1 MFSDFLSGLTYFFKG
16 IRMIFHPGLRRFVI
30 IPLIINIV
38 IFTAAILVGID
49 QFDTLLGW
57 LMPEKEA
64 WWIEFARVILWILFS
79 AMISLIVFFTF
90 TLIAN
95 LLGAPFNGLLSE
107 RVELSLSGEI
117 YEEQGG
123 VRSLLASVVPS
134 LVSEVRKMA
143 YFLIFAA
150 VVLILSLLIHVLSPL
165 LWGIFTSWMFA
176 LEYIAYPMENHGMY
190 FSRARARVRKKLAL
204 SFGFGMAIMFAT
216 MIPLVNF
223 FVMPSAVAG
232 ATILWVERLNRTAG
246 KEIA

>member
-1 MFSDFLSGLTYFFKG
+1 MFNDFLSGLTYFFKG

-49 QFDTLLGW
+49 QFDTLLDW
-57 LMPEKEA
+57 LMPQGEA

-107 RVELSLSGEI
+107 KVERSLSGEI
-117 YEEQGG
+117 HEEEGG
-123 VRSLLASVVPS
+123 VRLLLASIFPS
-134 LVSEVRKMA
+134 LLSEARKMA

-150 VVLILSLLIHVLSPL
+150 VVLILSLFIHVLSPL
-165 LWGIFTSWMFA
+165 LWGIFASWMFA
-176 LEYIAYPMENHGMY
+176 LEYIAYPMENHGIY
-190 FSRARARVRKKLAL
+190 FSKTRAQVRKKRAI
-204 SFGFGMAIMFAT
+204 SFGFGMAVMFAT

-223 FVMPSAVAG
+223 LVMPSAVAG

-246 KEIA
+246 KEIE